1 MLNNQER
8 RELMRKFGKIFIEH
22 VRDSTFKEIHNM
34 SLGTLKDEKNEKLA
48 SAFSKLS
55 EKDRESIKELSA
67 YAVDTTIANILY
79 LFDQHCLDL
88 SKLNNFVIQL
98 IYSENGEYF
107 DINDRSDGLVG
118 ELHTEDGWIAQFSA
132 YDNSIET
139 W

>member
-1 MLNNQER
+1 MLNNQDR
-8 RELMRKFGKIFIEH
+8 RELMRKFGKIFMEH
-22 VRDSTFKEIHNM
+22 VRDSTFKEVQNM
-34 SLGTLKDEKNEKLA
+34 LLGNVKDEKYEKFV
-48 SAFSKLS
+48 SAFSMLS

-67 YAVDTTIANILY
+67 YAVDTTIANIFY

-88 SKLNNFVIQL
+88 SKSNNFVIQL

-107 DINDRSDGLVG
+107 DINDKSDGLVG
-118 ELHTEDGWIAQFSA
+118 ELHTEDGWITQFST